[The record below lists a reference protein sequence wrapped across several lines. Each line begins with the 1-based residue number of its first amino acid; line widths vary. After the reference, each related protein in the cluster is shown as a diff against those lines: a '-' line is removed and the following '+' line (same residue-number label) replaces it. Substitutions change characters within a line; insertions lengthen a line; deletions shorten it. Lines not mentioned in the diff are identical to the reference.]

1 AVPPEMID
9 NQRLIKKD
17 VIEGLYQIRVKL
29 SKPTITVY
37 GKEEPLISGMTVI
50 ADVELDSRKIYE
62 WILEPLYTI
71 KGKI

>member
-1 AVPPEMID
+1 MID
-9 NQRLIKKD
+9 NQRLIKKEG
-17 VIEGLYQIRVKL
+17 IEGLYQIRVKL

-37 GKEEPLISGMTVI
+37 GKEEPLISGMTVT

>member
-1 AVPPEMID
+1 VAPEMID
-9 NQRLIKKD
+9 NQRLMKKE

-29 SKPTITVY
+29 SKSTITVY
-37 GKEEPLISGMTVI
+37 GREEPLISGMTAI
-50 ADVELDSRKIYE
+50 ADVELDTRKIYE